1 MTKKTNFV
9 ANLAESRQAE
19 HRMPVRFTTSA
30 GIAAIASV
38 ALLVCIGIDGE
49 HDEIKPDSIWLDL
62 DYLSEPEIESEFLL
76 LALPE
81 ENAESEFL
89 IAHSGKEE
97 VIAMVKNLEVRP
109 YRLRYRGWHAPGP
122 KWLFREFGHTKSP
135 RVIYCKGGETTEI
148 YGYVEGTA
156 FLSGH
161 E

>member
-1 MTKKTNFV
+1 MTKNTHFV

-19 HRMPVRFTTSA
+19 HRKPVRFATSA
-30 GIAAIASV
+30 GILAITSV
-38 ALLVCIGIDGE
+38 VLLVCMGIDSE
-49 HDEIKPDSIWLDL
+49 HDETEPDSIWLDL
-62 DYLSEPEIESEFLL
+62 DYLSEPVLESEFLL

-81 ENAESEFL
+81 ENPESGGLF
-89 IAHSGKEE
+89 AHSGKEE
-97 VIAMVKNLEVRP
+97 VVAMVKKLGVRP
-109 YRLRYRGWHAPGP
+109 YRLRYRGWYEPGP

-148 YGYVEGTA
+148 YGYVDGTA